1 MKNDSQF
8 SPKEPGE
15 ADFGIDLGWAWL
27 RSTFELELKWKS
39 LPGAGALSVAR
50 SGLQLMM

>member
-15 ADFGIDLGWAWL
+15 ADFGFDLGWAWL